1 MGVWDPRSASP
12 PAFRAF
18 SPAYNADRLFS
29 VPEASMSAL
38 SVAVAELRK
47 VFGGELVEPG
57 DATYEDVH
65 RQSETLNN

>member
-1 MGVWDPRSASP
+1 
-12 PAFRAF
+12 
-18 SPAYNADRLFS
+18 
-29 VPEASMSAL
+29 MSAL